1 MCTTSNNN
9 ISIVHNTPRRHALE
23 CISSNYLLNTSDEI
37 WKVKHTSVPT
47 SNNIRTG
54 IWMIPKL
61 QEVCE
66 QLLFIFTLL
75 VLNIIHDRLRC
86 VIVIQTP
93 HIVDTINV
101 VLTSYSDDWLSSFFN
116 KWKAIIGC
124 NFNIDCS
131 YIDLRSVEWNIIWI
145 FFRDIL
151 SDVVVCSIYI
161 ETLHIFISTVQVSSS
176 FHAVHEFRF

>member
-1 MCTTSNNN
+1 MCITTNNF
-9 ISIVHNTPRRHALE
+9 
-23 CISSNYLLNTSDEI
+23 LNPTNKI

-47 SNNIRTG
+47 SNNIRTSV
-54 IWMIPKL
+54 WMIPKL
-61 QEVCE
+61 QEVSE

-75 VLNIIHDRLRC
+75 VLNIIYNRLRC

-101 VLTSYSDDWLSSFFN
+101 VLTSYGDDWLSSFFN
-116 KWKAIIGC
+116 KWKAIVRC
-124 NFNIDCS
+124 NLNIDSS

-151 SDVVVCSIYI
+151 SDIVVCSIYI
-161 ETLHIFISTVQVSSS
+161 ETLHIFISTVQVSSLS
-176 FHAVHEFRF
+176 HAVHEFRF